1 MNSKGINKNE
11 ALKTRLSGY
20 NPDDDIEDWEE
31 DDEQDDEYEDDLDET
46 EDNGEDDDF
55 NSEGDWEEDAW
66 SEKDL
71 NQPDFISFD
80 CEKIPTSTA
89 ARRWSCYS

>member
-31 DDEQDDEYEDDLDET
+31 DDEEDDEYEDDLDET
-46 EDNGEDDDF
+46 EDNGEDDDVNF
-55 NSEGDWEEDAW
+55 EGDWKEDGWSEED
-66 SEKDL
+66 
-71 NQPDFISFD
+71 
-80 CEKIPTSTA
+80 
-89 ARRWSCYS
+89 

>member
-31 DDEQDDEYEDDLDET
+31 DDEYEDDLDET
-46 EDNGEDDDF
+46 EDNGEDDDVNF
-55 NSEGDWEEDAW
+55 EGDWKEDGWSEED
-66 SEKDL
+66 
-71 NQPDFISFD
+71 
-80 CEKIPTSTA
+80 
-89 ARRWSCYS
+89 